1 MRVLV
6 VYCHPRADSYAAALR
21 DAACSALAAGGHAV
35 ELADLYAENFRPVMD
50 AAERGRYHDPA
61 ANMQGIEA
69 EIARL
74 KRAEAIVFVY
84 PTWWYGMPAMLKG
97 WFDRV
102 WAPGIV
108 FEINGGVIKPLLTD
122 MRHVVAVTTMG
133 APWWFAWFMGHPG
146 RMFLSRGVRAICAH
160 GCRFTWRAHD
170 RMDSSTP
177 ESRAAFLEKIRRTFE
192 SFQ

>member
-1 MRVLV
+1 MNVLV
-6 VYCHPRADSYAAALR
+6 VYCHPRADSFAAALR
-21 DAACSALAAGGHAV
+21 DAVVGALGAAGHAV
-35 ELADLYAENFRPVMD
+35 ELADLYAEGFDPVMGSE
-50 AAERGRYHDPA
+50 ERGRYHDVSE
-61 ANMQGIEA
+61 NTQGIER

-102 WAPGIV
+102 WAPGV
-108 FEINGGVIKPLLTD
+108 TFEINGGVIRPLLTGV
-122 MRHVVAVTTMG
+122 RCVAAVTTMG

-146 RMFLSRGVRAICAH
+146 RMFLSRGVRAICGR
-160 GCRFTWRAHD
+160 GCRFKWLAHD

-177 ESRAAFLEKIRRTFE
+177 ESRAAFLEKVRRTFE
-192 SFQ
+192 AF